1 MLDSMA
7 RSLEPELREACDHRL
22 GSINW
27 VRMDWQHGG
36 ALTGTSTYREESG
49 DEREVFIKFP
59 VPGRELRWFRRLQ
72 SCGSPPII
80 PRLLE
85 SGESLGSHDIAW
97 LVMERVP
104 GMPLGAHWETNNL
117 RNTAAAGARLH
128 ACTDQVP
135 IDRPKRR
142 NNWELW
148 LQRTRQVLVDNV
160 LPEHERW
167 LEQLNRAESHW
178 EQIISLW
185 RSRQPIGW
193 VHGDLH
199 LGNAMRRTDQTV
211 CLVDLGEIRP
221 GHWLE
226 DALYLERM
234 YWADP
239 ERLEAEAPLESMRS
253 ARIAL
258 GCDNGDRI
266 EALANARRILLAAT
280 TPTFLSTEGGRTH
293 LEACLRVFEEGMDW
307 WCTNHSLTDHSRSP
321 DLA

>member
-7 RSLEPELREACDHRL
+7 RSLEPELREACSHRL
-22 GSINW
+22 GSISW

-36 ALTGTSTYREESG
+36 ALTGTATYGSESG
-49 DEREVFIKFP
+49 TDREVFIKFP

-72 SCGSPPII
+72 TCGSPPII
-80 PRLLE
+80 PSLLE
-85 SGESLGSHDIAW
+85 SGESLGNHDIAW

-104 GMPLGAHWETNNL
+104 GMPLGAHWQEGNL
-117 RNTAAAGARLH
+117 RGTAEAGARLQ
-128 ACTDQVP
+128 ACTDPVP

-148 LQRTRQVLVDNV
+148 LQKTRQVLRDNV
-160 LPEHERW
+160 LPEHQRW
-167 LEQLNRAESHW
+167 VDQLARAESQW
-178 EQIISLW
+178 ERIIALW

-199 LGNAMRRTDQTV
+199 LGNAMRRSDGSV

-234 YWADP
+234 YWAYP
-239 ERLEAEAPLESMRS
+239 ERIEAEDPLGTMQA
-253 ARIAL
+253 ARTAL

-280 TPTFLSTEGGRTH
+280 TPSFLSTEGGRTH

-307 WCTNHSLTDHSRSP
+307 WCANAPMVDHSGAR

>member
-1 MLDSMA
+1 
-7 RSLEPELREACDHRL
+7 
-22 GSINW
+22 
-27 VRMDWQHGG
+27 MDWQHGG
-36 ALTGTSTYREESG
+36 ALTGTSTYEGGSG
-49 DEREVFIKFP
+49 NDREVFIKFP

-80 PRLLE
+80 PSLVE
-85 SGESLGSHDIAW
+85 SGEALGTHDIAW

-104 GMPLGAHWETNNL
+104 GMPLGAHWQEGNL
-117 RNTAAAGARLH
+117 RDTARAGARLQ
-128 ACTDQVP
+128 ACTDEVP

-148 LQRTRQVLVDNV
+148 LQRTRQVLNDNV
-160 LPEHERW
+160 LPEHQRW
-167 LEQLNRAESHW
+167 VDQLNRAEPHW
-178 EQIISLW
+178 ERIITLW

-199 LGNAMRRTDQTV
+199 LGNAMHRDDGSV

-234 YWADP
+234 YGAYP
-239 ERLEAEAPLESMRS
+239 ERLEAEDPLANMRA
-253 ARIAL
+253 ARTEL

-280 TPTFLSTEGGRTH
+280 TPSFLSTEGGRAH
-293 LEACLRVFEEGMDW
+293 LEACLRVFEQGMEW
-307 WCTNHSLTDHSRSP
+307 WCTNEALADHSRAR

>member
-7 RSLEPELREACDHRL
+7 RSLEPELRAACAQRL

-36 ALTGTSTYREESG
+36 ALTGTSTYREPSG
-49 DEREVFIKFP
+49 TEREVFIKFP

-72 SCGSPPII
+72 TCGSPSIVPA
-80 PRLLE
+80 LVE
-85 SGESLGSHDIAW
+85 SGEALGAHDIAW
-97 LVMERVP
+97 LVMERLP
-104 GMPLGAHWETNNL
+104 GMPLGAHWREGNL
-117 RNTAAAGARLH
+117 RSTAHAGARLQ
-128 ACTDQVP
+128 ACASAVP

-148 LQRTRQVLVDNV
+148 LQRTRRALVDNV
-160 LPEHERW
+160 LPGHQRWEH
-167 LEQLNRAESHW
+167 LLDRAEPHW
-178 EQIISLW
+178 ERLIALW

-199 LGNAMRRTDQTV
+199 LGNAMHRGDGTV

-234 YWADP
+234 YWAYP
-239 ERLEAEAPLESMRS
+239 ERLQAEDPLESMRA
-253 ARIAL
+253 ARSEL

-280 TPTFLSTEGGRTH
+280 TPTFLTTEGGRTH
-293 LEACLRVFEEGMDW
+293 LEACLKVFEDGLEW
-307 WCTNHSLTDHSRSP
+307 WCRNESLVDQTQTR